1 MRHDLELSKVMKR
14 LVTAVMVFICGA
26 AGYQF
31 YLLMIA
37 ENWWPAATD
46 IHPIGAGVLIVLASA
61 AFGFILAPL
70 FWWSIKKF
78 GQFFESKIQNV
89 SVPDLIVGMIGLIIG
104 LLLANLIAIPL
115 AKLPG
120 GIGVYVAVLLNV
132 ALGYWGVRFFAKRG
146 DDFWNILTNIDIK
159 SKLTRSKKKGESPAP
174 EEMQIASSCAKIIDT
189 REDGLHRGDD
199 SPSALRP
206 RGAPGRRGLDGPDAP
221 HARTPRP
228 LRRYGSPEGQG
239 ADCRD
244 T

>member
-146 DDFWNILTNIDIK
+146 RPGNRLFDGTGRFGG
-159 SKLTRSKKKGESPAP
+159 RSFAFVRLPA
-174 EEMQIASSCAKIIDT
+174 
-189 REDGLHRGDD
+189 
-199 SPSALRP
+199 
-206 RGAPGRRGLDGPDAP
+206 
-221 HARTPRP
+221 
-228 LRRYGSPEGQG
+228 G
-239 ADCRD
+239 ADAHVHRLNG
-244 T
+244 

>member
-104 LLLANLIAIPL
+104 LLLEHTDEHRHKVEAH
-115 AKLPG
+115 
-120 GIGVYVAVLLNV
+120 
-132 ALGYWGVRFFAKRG
+132 AL
-146 DDFWNILTNIDIK
+146 
-159 SKLTRSKKKGESPAP
+159 
-174 EEMQIASSCAKIIDT
+174 
-189 REDGLHRGDD
+189 
-199 SPSALRP
+199 
-206 RGAPGRRGLDGPDAP
+206 
-221 HARTPRP
+221 
-228 LRRYGSPEGQG
+228 
-239 ADCRD
+239 
-244 T
+244 